1 MSTAL
6 CKRYTGLLNAQGS
19 DSRTAITRRIL
30 SLKREGETDS
40 KFATRIGMTPA
51 TISNYRKGQ
60 NTAGLTAVVKVLRH
74 LPGVDARWL
83 VSGTEPG
90 RPTLKEQRYGLM
102 ERLLAGELDHLAE
115 VTPDGDV
122 ELGEDVTADDVDEDA
137 EAPTPVDGGEDLP
150 GSGGE

>member
-1 MSTAL
+1 
-6 CKRYTGLLNAQGS
+6 QGS

-30 SLKREGETDS
+30 SLKREDETDS

-90 RPTLKEQRYGLM
+90 RPSLKEQRYGLM

-115 VTPDGDV
+115 VSPDGDV
-122 ELGEDVTADDVDEDA
+122 ELGEEVPDDP
-137 EAPTPVDGGEDLP
+137 APTPVDAGEDRL
-150 GSGGE
+150 G